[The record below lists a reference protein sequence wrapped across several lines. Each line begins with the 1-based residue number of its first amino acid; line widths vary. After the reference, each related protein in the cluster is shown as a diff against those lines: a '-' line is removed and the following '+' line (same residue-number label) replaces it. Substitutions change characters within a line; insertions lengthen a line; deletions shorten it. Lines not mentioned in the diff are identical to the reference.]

1 MRIYTG
7 HHEDE
12 THSIALS
19 DTTPRSRATFIDD
32 GYGTNLPPDLL
43 SFPSR
48 YPPSSSTQ
56 SSITNLPDGNNLY
69 IKSPIASPIYQH
81 NAYAAQ
87 QAGYRTLQHPKN
99 RNLAIINRT
108 NSPFQPAPILYAPIV
123 MKQQGYVT
131 IPRKPRTPSWAP
143 SIASTLVDFPP
154 TSPTSTISTELAID
168 PIYDNLGLR
177 TSASGHSALSVN
189 KQLKA
194 QQQLLQQQQQ
204 QQQHPQ
210 PPPQQQQQQSVAA
223 VSVSGSLDQAAG
235 PSYTMRDR
243 PLPATPRIYDPI
255 QEQQQQ
261 IFPNGGELS
270 GMNDDTELLFNKSIE
285 SHPIIVSANA
295 INNNTISKKIS
306 TSNTNLSSSN
316 NSNNINNN
324 NNNNTNS
331 NGEATTTAAASAGL
345 LSKVPPRPPPK
356 PTKKKMPTISA
367 ITENPELAADGTHL
381 FQDECEDGTEV

>member
-1 MRIYTG
+1 MNLYIYTG

-19 DTTPRSRATFIDD
+19 DTTPRSRATFVDD

-108 NSPFQPAPILYAPIV
+108 SSPFQPAPILYAPIV

-204 QQQHPQ
+204 QH
-210 PPPQQQQQQSVAA
+210 PQQQQLQQQPMPSVAA
-223 VSVSGSLDQAAG
+223 VSVSGSLDQSAG
-235 PSYTMRDR
+235 PSYTMKDR
-243 PLPATPRIYDPI
+243 PLPATPRIYNPI
-255 QEQQQQ
+255 QEQQQ

-285 SHPIIVSANA
+285 PHPIIVSANA
-295 INNNTISKKIS
+295 INNNTISNIS

-316 NSNNINNN
+316 STSNNNI

-331 NGEATTTAAASAGL
+331 NGTMDGVTAAGVGSS
-345 LSKVPPRPPPK
+345 SKVPPRPPPK
-356 PTKKKMPTISA
+356 PCKKKMPTISA

>member
-1 MRIYTG
+1 M
-7 HHEDE
+7 
-12 THSIALS
+12 
-19 DTTPRSRATFIDD
+19 
-32 GYGTNLPPDLL
+32 
-43 SFPSR
+43 
-48 YPPSSSTQ
+48 
-56 SSITNLPDGNNLY
+56 Y

-81 NAYAAQ
+81 NAYAAAQ

-108 NSPFQPAPILYAPIV
+108 SSPFQPAPILYAPI
-123 MKQQGYVT
+123 MMQQQGYVT

-189 KQLKA
+189 KLKA
-194 QQQLLQQQQQ
+194 LQQQHQQLMQQQQQ
-204 QQQHPQ
+204 QPMM
-210 PPPQQQQQQSVAA
+210 A

-255 QEQQQQ
+255 QEQQ

-285 SHPIIVSANA
+285 PHPIIVSANA
-295 INNNTISKKIS
+295 INNNTISNIS
-306 TSNTNLSSSN
+306 TSNTNLSSC
-316 NSNNINNN
+316 NNN
-324 NNNNTNS
+324 HANA
-331 NGEATTTAAASAGL
+331 NGTLDKTQLAGL
-345 LSKVPPRPPPK
+345 ANGSKVPPRPPPK
-356 PTKKKMPTISA
+356 PKKKMPTISA
-367 ITENPELAADGTHL
+367 ITENPEFSADGAQQ

>member
-1 MRIYTG
+1 MYIFFSIG

-19 DTTPRSRATFIDD
+19 DTTPRSRATFVDD

-43 SFPSR
+43 SFPAR

-56 SSITNLPDGNNLY
+56 SSITNIPEGNLY

-99 RNLAIINRT
+99 RNLAIINPRT
-108 NSPFQPAPILYAPIV
+108 SSPFQPAPILYAPIM

-177 TSASGHSALSVN
+177 TSASGHSALSH
-189 KQLKA
+189 KK
-194 QQQLLQQQQQ
+194 QQQLLLQQQQ
-204 QQQHPQ
+204 PM
-210 PPPQQQQQQSVAA
+210 A
-223 VSVSGSLDQAAG
+223 VSVSGSLDQTGAG
-235 PSYTMRDR
+235 PSYTMKDR
-243 PLPATPRIYDPI
+243 PLPATPRIYEPI
-255 QEQQQQ
+255 QEQQ

-270 GMNDDTELLFNKSIE
+270 GMNDETELLFNKSIE
-285 SHPIIVSANA
+285 PHPIIVSANA
-295 INNNTISKKIS
+295 INNNVISNIS
-306 TSNTNLSSSN
+306 TSNTNLS
-316 NSNNINNN
+316 NSNNNNP
-324 NNNNTNS
+324 NTNGVADKLAS
-331 NGEATTTAAASAGL
+331 QSAAAAATS
-345 LSKVPPRPPPK
+345 SKVPPRPPPK
-356 PTKKKMPTISA
+356 PKKKMQTISA
-367 ITENPELAADGTHL
+367 ITISENPELAADGAHL

>member
-1 MRIYTG
+1 M
-7 HHEDE
+7 
-12 THSIALS
+12 S
-19 DTTPRSRATFIDD
+19 DTTPRSRATFVDD
-32 GYGTNLPPDLL
+32 GCGTNLPPDLL

-56 SSITNLPDGNNLY
+56 SSITNIPECNLY

-108 NSPFQPAPILYAPIV
+108 SSPFQPAPILYAPIM

-131 IPRKPRTPSWAP
+131 IPRKPRTGSWAP

-177 TSASGHSALSVN
+177 TSASGHSALSV
-189 KQLKA
+189 KKA
-194 QQQLLQQQQQ
+194 QQLQQQQQ
-204 QQQHPQ
+204 QQQM
-210 PPPQQQQQQSVAA
+210 QQQPMAM
-223 VSVSGSLDQAAG
+223 SVSGALDLAG
-235 PSYTMRDR
+235 PSYTMKDR
-243 PLPATPRIYDPI
+243 PLPATPRIYEPI
-255 QEQQQQ
+255 QELQ

-270 GMNDDTELLFNKSIE
+270 GMNDETELLFNKSIE
-285 SHPIIVSANA
+285 PHPIIVSANA
-295 INNNTISKKIS
+295 INNNNNINSNIS
-306 TSNTNLSSSN
+306 TSNTNLSNSSN
-316 NSNNINNN
+316 NNIS
-324 NNNNTNS
+324 NTNGFS
-331 NGEATTTAAASAGL
+331 DKTMQGV
-345 LSKVPPRPPPK
+345 SKVPPRPPPK
-356 PTKKKMPTISA
+356 PKKKMPTISA
-367 ITENPELAADGTHL
+367 ITENPELAADGNQL

>member
-1 MRIYTG
+1 M
-7 HHEDE
+7 
-12 THSIALS
+12 
-19 DTTPRSRATFIDD
+19 
-32 GYGTNLPPDLL
+32 
-43 SFPSR
+43 
-48 YPPSSSTQ
+48 
-56 SSITNLPDGNNLY
+56 Y

-81 NAYAAQ
+81 NAYAAAQ

-108 NSPFQPAPILYAPIV
+108 SSPFQPAPILYAPI
-123 MKQQGYVT
+123 MMQQQGYVT

-189 KQLKA
+189 KLKA
-194 QQQLLQQQQQ
+194 LQQQHQQLMQQ
-204 QQQHPQ
+204 QQPMM
-210 PPPQQQQQQSVAA
+210 A

-255 QEQQQQ
+255 QEQQ

-270 GMNDDTELLFNKSIE
+270 GMDDDTELLFNKSIE
-285 SHPIIVSANA
+285 PHPIIVSANA
-295 INNNTISKKIS
+295 INNNTISNIS
-306 TSNTNLSSSN
+306 TSNTNLSSC
-316 NSNNINNN
+316 NNN
-324 NNNNTNS
+324 HANA
-331 NGEATTTAAASAGL
+331 NGTLDKTQLAGL
-345 LSKVPPRPPPK
+345 ANGSKVPPRPPPK
-356 PTKKKMPTISA
+356 PKKKMPTISA
-367 ITENPELAADGTHL
+367 ITENPEFSADGAQQ

>member
-1 MRIYTG
+1 MFFSFSLSLFPRLG

-19 DTTPRSRATFIDD
+19 DTTPRSRATFVDD

-56 SSITNLPDGNNLY
+56 SSITNIPEGNLY

-99 RNLAIINRT
+99 RNLAIINPRT
-108 NSPFQPAPILYAPIV
+108 SSPFQPAPILYAPIM

-143 SIASTLVDFPP
+143 SITSTLVDFPP

-177 TSASGHSALSVN
+177 TSASGHSALSV
-189 KQLKA
+189 KK
-194 QQQLLQQQQQ
+194 QQQLLLQQQQQ
-204 QQQHPQ
+204 QQQHPM
-210 PPPQQQQQQSVAA
+210 A
-223 VSVSGSLDQAAG
+223 VSVSGSLDQIGAG
-235 PSYTMRDR
+235 PSYTMKDR
-243 PLPATPRIYDPI
+243 PLPATPRIYEPI
-255 QEQQQQ
+255 QEQQQ

-270 GMNDDTELLFNKSIE
+270 GMNDETELLFNKSIE
-285 SHPIIVSANA
+285 PHPIIVSANA
-295 INNNTISKKIS
+295 INNNLISNIS
-306 TSNTNLSSSN
+306 TSNLS
-316 NSNNINNN
+316 NSNNNNP
-324 NNNNTNS
+324 NTNGVS
-331 NGEATTTAAASAGL
+331 DKTVTPAQSAAAAAAALAAS
-345 LSKVPPRPPPK
+345 SNKVPPRPPPK
-356 PTKKKMPTISA
+356 PKKKMTTISA
-367 ITENPELAADGTHL
+367 ITENPELAADGTQL

>member
-1 MRIYTG
+1 MSFLYSRPG
-7 HHEDE
+7 LHEDE

-19 DTTPRSRATFIDD
+19 DTTPRSRATFVDD

-56 SSITNLPDGNNLY
+56 SSITNIPDGNLY

-108 NSPFQPAPILYAPIV
+108 SSPFQPAPILYAPIL

-131 IPRKPRTPSWAP
+131 IPRKPRTSSWAP

-189 KQLKA
+189 KQLSAKA

-204 QQQHPQ
+204 QQQPMM
-210 PPPQQQQQQSVAA
+210 A
-223 VSVSGSLDQAAG
+223 VSVCGTLDQVAG
-235 PSYTMRDR
+235 PSYTMKDR
-243 PLPATPRIYDPI
+243 PLPATPRIYEPI
-255 QEQQQQ
+255 QEQQ
-261 IFPNGGELS
+261 IFPNGGELC
-270 GMNDDTELLFNKSIE
+270 GMNDETELLFNKSIE
-285 SHPIIVSANA
+285 PHPIIVSANA
-295 INNNTISKKIS
+295 INNNTISNIS
-306 TSNTNLSSSN
+306 TSNTNLSN
-316 NSNNINNN
+316 CNNN
-324 NNNNTNS
+324 NNNNPSTNGTHDKS
-331 NGEATTTAAASAGL
+331 VTAAAAAAAS
-345 LSKVPPRPPPK
+345 SKVPPRPPPK
-356 PTKKKMPTISA
+356 PKKKMQTISA
-367 ITENPELAADGTHL
+367 ITENNDLAADGAHL